1 MKTIQ
6 MKQIRYTTVLMLLM
20 ASISWAQQETA
31 ITQYWENM
39 NLINPA
45 YVGHSGQTTAA
56 LIIRDQWTGIPE
68 APESQMFSFG
78 TSLGKNVGLG
88 LSLMRDKTFIEKET
102 FLSIDFS
109 YKVSLS
115 DKTDLYLGLKAAGN
129 TYSVN
134 TEGLETY
141 NIVGDPSLV
150 SFSDFTPNIG
160 LGGLLKRGD
169 FYLSFSI
176 PRLLNTERA
185 RNDNGQATVATDRP
199 HLYTSTGYSFKISKS
214 KKWSIDPSVLL
225 RYVDGSPVSI
235 DFNTML
241 RLKQG
246 FGIGMT
252 YRTDQAVA
260 GVASLQVTDHMVI
273 GYAYESSTRAELA
286 RAKATNE
293 FMLRFVF

>member
-1 MKTIQ
+1 
-6 MKQIRYTTVLMLLM
+6 MKQLRYITALTFLLVN
-20 ASISWAQQETA
+20 ICWGQQETA

-39 NLINPA
+39 NLLNPA

-56 LIIRDQWTGIPE
+56 LIIRNQWTGIPE
-68 APESQMFSFG
+68 APEAQMFSFG

-88 LSLMRDKTFIEKET
+88 LSLMRDKTFIERET
-102 FLSIDFS
+102 FFSIDFS
-109 YKVSLS
+109 YKLSLS

-134 TEGLETY
+134 TQGLETY
-141 NIVGDPSLV
+141 NIIGDPSLE

-160 LGGLLKRGD
+160 VGGLLKRGD
-169 FYLSFSI
+169 WYLSLSV
-176 PRLLNTERA
+176 PRMLNTERA

-199 HLYTSTGYSFKISKS
+199 HVYASTGYSFKISKS
-214 KKWSIDPSVLL
+214 KNWSLDPSVLM
-225 RYVDGSPVSI
+225 RYVNGAPVSVDI
-235 DFNTML
+235 NTML

-260 GVASLQVTDHMVI
+260 GVASLQITEHMVI

-293 FMLRFVF
+293 FMIRFVF

>member
-1 MKTIQ
+1 
-6 MKQIRYTTVLMLLM
+6 MKQLRYITALTFLLVN
-20 ASISWAQQETA
+20 ISLAQQETA

-45 YVGHSGQTTAA
+45 YVGHGDQTTAA

-78 TSLGKNVGLG
+78 TSLGNNVGLG

-102 FLSIDFS
+102 FFSIDFS
-109 YKVSLS
+109 YKIKLS
-115 DKTDLYLGLKAAGN
+115 EKTDLYLGLKAAGN
-129 TYSVN
+129 TYSAN
-134 TEGLETY
+134 TQGLETY
-141 NIVGDPSLV
+141 NIISDPSLE
-150 SFSDFTPNIG
+150 SFSDFTPNVG
-160 LGGLLKRGD
+160 LGGLLKRGEW
-169 FYLSFSI
+169 YLSLSV

-199 HLYTSTGYSFKISKS
+199 HVYASTGYSFNISKS
-214 KKWSIDPSVLL
+214 RNWSIDPSVLL

-235 DFNTML
+235 DINTML
-241 RLKQG
+241 RLRQG

-260 GVASLQVTDHMVI
+260 AIASIHLTEHMVI

>member
-1 MKTIQ
+1 MKTQQ
-6 MKQIRYTTVLMLLM
+6 MKQIRYTTVLMFLM
-20 ASISWAQQETA
+20 VSITWAQQETA

-78 TSLGKNVGLG
+78 TALGKNVGLG
-88 LSLMRDKTFIEKET
+88 LSIMRDKTFIEKET

-109 YKVSLS
+109 YRVSLS
-115 DKTDLYLGLKAAGN
+115 AKTDLYLGLKAAGN

-134 TEGLETY
+134 TQGLETY
-141 NIVGDPSLV
+141 NIVGDPSLE
-150 SFSDFTPNIG
+150 SFSDFTPNVG
-160 LGGLLKRGD
+160 VGGLLKRGD
-169 FYLSFSI
+169 FYLSLSI

-185 RNDNGQATVATDRP
+185 RNENGQATVATDRP
-199 HLYTSTGYSFKISKS
+199 HVYTSTGYSFKISKS
-214 KKWSIDPSVLL
+214 KRWSLDPSVLL
-225 RYVDGSPVSI
+225 RYVEGSPVSL

-241 RLKQG
+241 RLKQR

-252 YRTDQAVA
+252 YRTDQALA
-260 GVASLQVTDHMVI
+260 GVASLQVTEHMVI